1 MRVVH
6 AYAPHFTSICRP
18 PHSYLAARAPDG
30 GPADAHEIDGA
41 ALVEAGRAAL
51 PFTLTS
57 GQDAALAHIRAQLRA
72 PAPMMCLL
80 QVPCAPTS
88 YPGALQN
95 STIMNYITCS
105 CKVWLPQGKPLVCF
119 RCPVSPAC
127 QLWQVVGPQSSGA
140 I

>member
-88 YPGALQN
+88 YPAALQN
-95 STIMNYITCS
+95 STMIIKIL
-105 CKVWLPQGKPLVCF
+105 KVAKYGCRKANPLSV
-119 RCPVSPAC
+119 P
-127 QLWQVVGPQSSGA
+127 GA
-140 I
+140 Q